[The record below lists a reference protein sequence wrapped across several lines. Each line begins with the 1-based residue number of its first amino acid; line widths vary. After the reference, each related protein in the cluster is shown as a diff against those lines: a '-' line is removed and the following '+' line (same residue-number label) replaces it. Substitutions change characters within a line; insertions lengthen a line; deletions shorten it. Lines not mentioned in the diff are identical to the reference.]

1 MCPEPCRTAD
11 MVEASAPAKVI
22 LFGEHAVVYGHPAIA
37 APVSALR
44 THVRVQSAQA
54 GELSLFSGDPPR
66 RTSLDAA
73 PALLDAVTRTIQ
85 LTADACGRS
94 APVLEVFVQSSIPI
108 ASGLGSGAA
117 LSAALARAVSQFL
130 GVHLELPLLNQIVY
144 EIEKIHHG
152 TPSGIDN
159 TVIVYE
165 QALFFIRDH
174 PIQSIHLAR
183 PFTLMIADTGISAPT
198 RIAVGDVRQLVENQ
212 PDLILPVLRAIG
224 DVVMQARRALEDGD
238 LEILGNLMSRNHE
251 LLRALTVSSPELD
264 RLVDAALSA
273 GAIGAKLS
281 GGGRGGNMI
290 ALVSEESASQV
301 EQALLRAGAVRVFR
315 TTVPGDAF

>member
-1 MCPEPCRTAD
+1 
-11 MVEASAPAKVI
+11 MVEASAPAKAI

-44 THVRVQSAQA
+44 TRVQVKSAQD
-54 GELSLFSGDPPR
+54 GELSLFSGDPPCR
-66 RTSLDAA
+66 ISLDAA
-73 PALLDAVTRTIQ
+73 PALLDAVTRTIE
-85 LTADACGRS
+85 LTAEACGQGV
-94 APVLEVFVQSSIPI
+94 PVLEIFVQSDIPI

-130 GVHLELPLLNQIVY
+130 GVHLELSLLNQIVY

-165 QALFFIRDH
+165 RVIFFIRDH
-174 PIQSIHLAR
+174 PLQSIHLAR

-238 LEILGNLMSRNHE
+238 LETLGTLMNRNHE
-251 LLRALTVSSPELD
+251 LLKALTVSSPELD

-301 EQALLRAGAVRVFR
+301 EPALLRAGAVRVFR
-315 TTVPGDAF
+315 TTVPGDTF